1 MYKDHDLV
9 KHGRNLPEYLHC
21 GGESANTQYKAH
33 NFGVLDWT
41 RLEHWKSDNK
51 TIMKTSINNSIP
63 QSDKKRS
70 NISQLSSCSRERLP
84 TGGRHR
90 GKTVKF
96 QLETVH
102 ENTLDGSQ
110 TSCSEDLS
118 YESNSNQ
125 DEQIITSERETSS
138 PENRKYGSQPFS
150 DDVTRNPS
158 NATKRLSE
166 ENINTFDELC
176 LIRGHEDALFSLG
189 DFHSS
194 SSRPLRLSD
203 FTESRDGSLVVKERR
218 LYNSF
223 SGEDFSSLN
232 SSMDFPHSQ
241 SRHIRTKSASECPY
255 EIPNAPLK
263 NGSFQEYESDLENS
277 TNGEDCLKYDPD
289 IGGQPSV
296 KGRHSTLSKRFSFNL
311 EKVSKSLSFKTSS
324 AYKSLKSGIV
334 SYGLSHDLHD
344 YNSKIANVTNII
356 KSIPMRRLLDPLLK
370 HKGHQLNEKIFQ
382 SNKNIISSP
391 IYDKKP
397 NSSNPRA
404 LLQLTLKNEI
414 PFFKLVVDSRSSVL
428 AAGVTKLPS
437 GNNDTSLTYTF
448 YSLHEIKNKS
458 CDRKNQAAKEKGLGF
473 HHNVVG
479 HMKISSSY
487 RAEFSGLE
495 RDLFAVRES
504 VLYGPDCMLSGE
516 LAAIIV
522 KNKTKENYGSL
533 GSSES
538 TVVIL
543 PGGSHSLPKSGEPSS
558 LINRWR
564 SGGACDCGGW
574 DIGCE
579 LRVLTDENETN
590 EIPKASTSYSLN
602 LFYKGSHNNKHA
614 LSLTTLE
621 NGLYSLEYNASISLL
636 QAFSICV
643 AVVSS
648 QNLAYIFQVNHLED
662 ENNFIKPILTKH
674 RKVKSQTIVHPQIAP
689 ESPIGRV

>member
-21 GGESANTQYKAH
+21 GGESANTQDKAH
-33 NFGVLDWT
+33 NFGVLDWS
-41 RLEHWKSDNK
+41 RLENWKSNRK
-51 TIMKTSINNSIP
+51 TIMKTSINKSIP
-63 QSDKKRS
+63 QSDQKTS
-70 NISQLSSCSRERLP
+70 NISQLTSLSRERLP
-84 TGGRHR
+84 TGGRR
-90 GKTVKF
+90 KGKTVKF
-96 QLETVH
+96 QLETIH

-118 YESNSNQ
+118 SESNSNQ
-125 DEQIITSERETSS
+125 DEQIITSERETS
-138 PENRKYGSQPFS
+138 PENRIYGSQPFS
-150 DDVTRNPS
+150 DDVTRDPS
-158 NATKRLSE
+158 NATRKLSE

-176 LIRGHEDALFSLG
+176 LRGHEDVLFSLG
-189 DFHSS
+189 GFHPS

-203 FTESRDGSLVVKERR
+203 FTISRDGNLVGVKERR
-218 LYNSF
+218 LCNSF

-241 SRHIRTKSASECPY
+241 SLHSRTKSTSECPY

-263 NGSFQEYESDLENS
+263 RRSFQEYKSDLENS
-277 TNGEDCLKYDPD
+277 TNGDDCLNYVPD

-311 EKVSKSLSFKTSS
+311 EKMSKSLSFKTSS

-334 SYGLSHDLHD
+334 TYGSSHDVHD
-344 YNSKIANVTNII
+344 YNSKIVNVTNII
-356 KSIPMRRLLDPLLK
+356 KSIPIRRLLNPLLK
-370 HKGHQLNEKIFQ
+370 HKGHQLSEKTFQ
-382 SNKNIISSP
+382 SNKNLISSP
-391 IYDKKP
+391 IYDKKL
-397 NSSNPRA
+397 NSSKPRA

-414 PFFKLVVDSRSSVL
+414 PFFKLVIDSRSSVL
-428 AAGVTKLPS
+428 AACVTKLPS

-448 YSLHEIKNKS
+448 YSLHEIENKS

-473 HHNVVG
+473 HYNVVG

-495 RDLFAVRES
+495 RDLFVVRES

-522 KNKTKENYGSL
+522 KNKTKENYGGL

-538 TVVIL
+538 TVLIL
-543 PGGSHSLPKSGEPSS
+543 PGGSHSLPNRGEPSS

-579 LRVLTDENETN
+579 LRVLTDENENN
-590 EIPKASTSYSLN
+590 EIPKASTSYCLN

-643 AVVSS
+643 AVLKKGKTELS
-648 QNLAYIFQVNHLED
+648 YIEFHIDMDIETEKDTLKFVFNM
-662 ENNFIKPILTKH
+662 IG
-674 RKVKSQTIVHPQIAP
+674 KVVFNVRSA
-689 ESPIGRV
+689 

>member
-1 MYKDHDLV
+1 MYKDYDLV

-21 GGESANTQYKAH
+21 GGESANTQDKAH
-33 NFGVLDWT
+33 NFGVLDWS
-41 RLEHWKSDNK
+41 RLENWKSNRK
-51 TIMKTSINNSIP
+51 TIMKTSINKSIP
-63 QSDKKRS
+63 QSYQKRS
-70 NISQLSSCSRERLP
+70 NISQLTSRSRERLP
-84 TGGRHR
+84 TGGRHK
-90 GKTVKF
+90 GKRVKF

-110 TSCSEDLS
+110 TSRSEDLS
-118 YESNSNQ
+118 SESNSNQ

-138 PENRKYGSQPFS
+138 PEYRKYGSQSFS
-150 DDVTRNPS
+150 DDVTRDPF
-158 NATKRLSE
+158 NATKKLSE
-166 ENINTFDELC
+166 EKINTFDELC
-176 LIRGHEDALFSLG
+176 LRGHEDVLFSLG
-189 DFHSS
+189 GFHPS

-203 FTESRDGSLVVKERR
+203 FTISRDGNLVGVKERR
-218 LYNSF
+218 LRKSF

-232 SSMDFPHSQ
+232 SSVDFPHYQ
-241 SRHIRTKSASECPY
+241 SLHSRTKSTSECPY
-255 EIPNAPLK
+255 EISNAPMK
-263 NGSFQEYESDLENS
+263 RRSFQEYKSDLENS
-277 TNGEDCLKYDPD
+277 TNSDDCLNYVPD

-311 EKVSKSLSFKTSS
+311 EKMSKSLSFKTSS

-334 SYGLSHDLHD
+334 TYGSSHDVHN

-356 KSIPMRRLLDPLLK
+356 KSIPIRWLLDPLLK
-370 HKGHQLNEKIFQ
+370 HKGHQLSEKTFQ
-382 SNKNIISSP
+382 SNKNLISSP

-397 NSSNPRA
+397 NSSKPRA

-428 AAGVTKLPS
+428 AAYVTKLPS

-448 YSLHEIKNKS
+448 YSLHEIENQS

-473 HHNVVG
+473 HYNVVG

-495 RDLFAVRES
+495 RDLFVVRES

-522 KNKTKENYGSL
+522 KNKTKENYGGL

-543 PGGSHSLPKSGEPSS
+543 PGGSHSLPNSGEPSS

-574 DIGCE
+574 DISCE
-579 LRVLTDENETN
+579 LRVLTDENENN
-590 EIPKASTSYSLN
+590 EIPKASTSYCLN
-602 LFYKGSHNNKHA
+602 LFFKGSHNNKHA

-621 NGLYSLEYNASISLL
+621 NGLYSLEYNASVSLL

-643 AVVSS
+643 AVVFD
-648 QNLAYIFQVNHLED
+648 L
-662 ENNFIKPILTKH
+662 
-674 RKVKSQTIVHPQIAP
+674 
-689 ESPIGRV
+689 